1 MRNVGDSMCSRT
13 LDLKEEINFENIKE
27 NTSEA
32 SYRDIAIKS
41 FNSSI
46 NANKNENYYS
56 QGSFCYNANLNYR
69 TLIEKQKNLTIEQRD
84 EQILSLKRE
93 LELKYVELNTQSY
106 KDNIQTINDFYVY
119 LLLIDRIEEA
129 REYLEEAQ
137 KLKIDQTIIN
147 SSLNISNND
156 SILNQLREQNIR
168 EQKENL
174 YSFAIERFYTVN
186 LWEETISN
194 TGERIKFNSDTIN
207 EACIKINREISIKSQ
222 LLNNY
227 GLGFFD
233 EDINKQ
239 LASSSPFNNDYL
251 CIYKGLELNGK
262 INTVLNSVG
271 IEEKNQI
278 NYTKEI
284 LDITNNRIALNA
296 NGDFPLIPYIYFEY
310 ANDLFEQGDY
320 QSSMLYSNFAL
331 TYTDLNLYLEKES
344 VGKSYLNSVIIQMF
358 DASYQSILFIGSLLV
373 IAVFLN

>member
-1 MRNVGDSMCSRT
+1 MCSRT